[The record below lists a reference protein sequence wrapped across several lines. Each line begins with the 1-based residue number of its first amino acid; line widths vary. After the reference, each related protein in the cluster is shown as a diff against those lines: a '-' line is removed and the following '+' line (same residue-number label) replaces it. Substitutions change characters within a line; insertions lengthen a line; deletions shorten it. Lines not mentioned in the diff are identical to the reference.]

1 MWIQRFLTLA
11 LIGLSSMETVGQ
23 SVGLVLSGGGV
34 KSMAHIGAL
43 KALEEAEI
51 PIDFIV
57 GTSGGALV
65 GALYASGYS
74 PSEIE
79 KLLTSPDFIRRASGE
94 QSENSRYF
102 FAEKDADASIAGV
115 NISLDSTLHTRIPSN
130 IVNTAEIDF
139 TLMRAFSAAS
149 AISGGD
155 FDQLMIPFRCLAS
168 DITEKKPV
176 VFKKTDLA
184 MAVRASMA
192 FPFYFP
198 PVVIGSHLY
207 FDGGIYDNFPQKTML
222 DEFNPDVLIGV
233 NASDEMEQPFDGNF
247 LSQLKSMIQ
256 QPQQHDKIRAED
268 ILIKPDFA
276 SIGTLDFKY
285 AKAAIDSGYVAT
297 RNQLAEIQSKITNRT
312 GSVVLTKKRT
322 DFTTQQHTTRI
333 GHIQANGLSAEQ
345 NNYVVST
352 LNPKNKPLDIAAI
365 ERNWYRLT
373 SDQNISYIYPV
384 IQSTSNPDSSILEVQ
399 ASPKRGLDLEFGGI
413 VSSRPVNTG
422 FVSAKHSFWA
432 QQCLNLYGNLYFGK
446 LYNSGLVTMRLDIPG
461 RLPLQVEPS
470 ASISQ
475 TNYFKSSS
483 TFYSDL
489 KPSFLIQQERIYG
502 LSVSTPLRNNGK
514 LTASIQSFTRKD
526 NYYLTRSFSVSDTAD
541 ITRLDGFTAKLTAQ
555 RNTLNRKMYPNKG
568 QLLRLDVRGFIADE
582 TTTPGSTG
590 IITDTTTALHQ
601 WLQLNAKIDQYIEMK
616 SWLRF
621 GYTAELQFSGMPFLS
636 NQYATSSV
644 SPAFQPLT
652 EMQTL
657 YLERFRSHNFLG
669 LGLRSI
675 FLLADDID
683 IRAEGYMFQ
692 PFQEIL
698 PKADLKGT
706 YGNAFSKRYFAA
718 SLNTV
723 YQSPV
728 GPISLALNYIDGREN
743 PVSVMFHLGYLLF
756 NRKII
761 QD

>member
-1 MWIQRFLTLA
+1 MWTKRILTLT
-11 LIGLSSMETVGQ
+11 LVGLYSLQSAGQ

-51 PIDFIV
+51 PIDYIV
-57 GTSGGALV
+57 GTSGGALI
-65 GALYASGYS
+65 GALYASGFP

-79 KLLTSPDFIRRASGE
+79 RILTSPDFIRRASGE

-102 FAEKDADASIAGV
+102 FAAKDADASIAGV
-115 NISLDSTLHTRIPSN
+115 NIRLDSTLHTRIPSN

-139 TLMRAFSAAS
+139 TLMRAFSMAS
-149 AISGGD
+149 AQSRGD
-155 FDQLMIPFRCLAS
+155 FDSLMIPFRCLAS
-168 DITEKKPV
+168 DITGKKPV

-184 MAVRASMA
+184 LAVRASMA
-192 FPFYFP
+192 YPFYFP
-198 PVVIGSHLY
+198 PVLIGTHLY

-222 DEFNPDVLIGV
+222 NEFNPDILIGV

-256 QPQQHDKIRAED
+256 QPQHHDKIRPDD

-285 AKAAIDSGYVAT
+285 AKEAIDSGYNAT
-297 RNQLAEIQSKITNRT
+297 RNQLAEIQSKI
-312 GSVVLTKKRT
+312 KKRSGSLELSNKRSG
-322 DFTTQQHTTRI
+322 FINRQYASSIKYIHSS
-333 GHIQANGLSAEQ
+333 GLSEEQ
-345 NNYVVST
+345 TDYVVTT
-352 LNPKNKPLDIAAI
+352 LNPKDKALDIDAI

-373 SDQNISYIYPV
+373 SDQNIAYIYPV
-384 IQSTSNPDSSILEVQ
+384 LHHTSNPDSASLEVQ
-399 ASPKRGLDLEFGGI
+399 ASAKKGLDLEFGGI

-446 LYNSGLVTMRLDIPG
+446 LYNSGLLSMRLDIPG

-475 TNYFKSSS
+475 MNYFKSSS

-489 KPSFLIQQERIYG
+489 KPSFLIQQERLYG
-502 LSVSTPLRNNGK
+502 ISVSTPLRNSGK
-514 LTASIQSFTRKD
+514 MTAAIQSFTRKD
-526 NYYLTRSFSVSDTAD
+526 NYYLTRSFSESDTAD

-601 WLQLNAKIDQYIEMK
+601 WLQL
-616 SWLRF
+616 
-621 GYTAELQFSGMPFLS
+621 
-636 NQYATSSV
+636 
-644 SPAFQPLT
+644 
-652 EMQTL
+652 
-657 YLERFRSHNFLG
+657 
-669 LGLRSI
+669 
-675 FLLADDID
+675 
-683 IRAEGYMFQ
+683 
-692 PFQEIL
+692 
-698 PKADLKGT
+698 
-706 YGNAFSKRYFAA
+706 
-718 SLNTV
+718 
-723 YQSPV
+723 
-728 GPISLALNYIDGREN
+728 
-743 PVSVMFHLGYLLF
+743 
-756 NRKII
+756 
-761 QD
+761 